1 MQTRNKTAIIGGGLA
16 GLISSIILARKGI
29 HVALF
34 EKKEYPF
41 HRVCGEYISN
51 EAIPFLKS
59 LDLFPQQFNPAS
71 ITRFQLTAINGRS
84 VILPLDLG
92 GFGISRFT
100 FDNFLYQ
107 QALNSGVNILQHTE
121 VKDVNFYDDQF
132 SVSYSDKNENFDIV
146 LCAFGKRSNL
156 DVEWKRKF
164 AVKRSPYVGV
174 KHHLRTDHPPDLI
187 ALHNFE
193 GGYCGISNVEDG
205 KSNLC
210 YLVQRD
216 KVREAGSIAQLESST
231 LKKNPWLKS
240 ILENSEFLLERPET
254 ISEIS
259 FETKEP
265 VFQNMLML
273 GDAAGMI
280 TPLCGN
286 GMAMAIRSGK
296 IAAESVIQFY
306 KGNLSRKEME
316 KHYSRQWTRTFSNQL
331 WFGRQVQRL
340 FGSEFA
346 SNLAIQLAINTKW
359 IANSIIR
366 NTHGRPF

>member
-1 MQTRNKTAIIGGGLA
+1 MQTRNKIAIIGGGLA
-16 GLISSIILARKGI
+16 GLISSIILVRKGI
-29 HVALF
+29 AVTLF
-34 EKKEYPF
+34 EKKIYPF

-51 EAIPFLKS
+51 EVVPFLKS
-59 LDLFPQQFNPAS
+59 LDLFPQQFQPAS
-71 ITRFQLTAINGRS
+71 ITRFQLTAVNGKS
-84 VILPLDLG
+84 AVLPLDLG

-107 QALNSGVNILQHTE
+107 KAINNGVHVQHTE
-121 VKDVNFYDDQF
+121 VKDVNFHGDQF
-132 SVSYSDKNENFDIV
+132 SVSYSDKKDVFDIV

-164 AVKRSPYVGV
+164 ATRRSPYVGV
-174 KHHLRTDHPPDLI
+174 KHHLRTNHPPDLI

-210 YLVQRD
+210 YLVHRD
-216 KVREAGSIAQLESST
+216 KVREAGSIAQLETSF

-240 ILENSEFLLERPET
+240 IFENSEFLLERPET
-254 ISEIS
+254 INEIS

-265 VFQNMLML
+265 VYQHMLMM

-286 GMAMAIRSGK
+286 GMSMAIRSGK
-296 IAAESVIQFY
+296 MAAELVIQFCD
-306 KGNLSRKEME
+306 GILSREEME
-316 KHYSRQWTRTFSNQL
+316 KQYSRQWSRTFSNQL

-340 FGSEFA
+340 FGSVFA
-346 SNLAIQLAINTKW
+346 SNVAIQIAINSKW
-359 IANSIIR
+359 IAKTIIR
-366 NTHGRPF
+366 NTHGQPF

>member
-1 MQTRNKTAIIGGGLA
+1 LKKVAIIGGGLA
-16 GLISSIILARKGI
+16 GLISSIVLVRKGI
-29 HVALF
+29 AVTLF
-34 EKKEYPF
+34 EKKEFPF

-51 EAIPFLKS
+51 EVVPFLKS
-59 LDLFPQQFNPAS
+59 LDLFPDHFSPAS
-71 ITRFQLTAINGRS
+71 ISRFQLTAINGRS
-84 VILPLDLG
+84 AILPLDLG
-92 GFGISRFT
+92 GFGISRLT

-107 QALNSGVNILQHTE
+107 EAIKSGVQMLQHTE
-121 VKDVNFYDDQF
+121 VKEVNFQDEQF
-132 SVSYSDKNENFDIV
+132 LVSSSGKSETFDIV

-156 DVEWKRKF
+156 DVNWKRKF

-174 KHHLRTDHPPDLI
+174 KHHLRTNHPPDLI

-210 YLVQRD
+210 YLVHRD
-216 KVREAGSIAQLESST
+216 KVRAAGSISQLESAG

-240 ILENSEFLLERPET
+240 IFENSEFLLERPET
-254 ISEIS
+254 INEIS
-259 FETKEP
+259 FETKTP
-265 VFQNMLML
+265 LFKHMLML

-296 IAAESVIQFY
+296 LATESVIPFCE
-306 KGNLSRKEME
+306 GLLSREKME
-316 KHYSRQWTRTFSNQL
+316 RQYSQHWNRTFSDQL

-346 SNLAIQLAINTKW
+346 SNVAIQLAINTQW
-359 IANSIIR
+359 IASTIIR
-366 NTHGRPF
+366 NTHGQPF